1 MSSDNPKP
9 EQIQANVAAAL
20 SRLRGDVMPPI
31 TSQAAPK
38 LAGDPAEAPMP
49 TAGAPKPAS
58 FFPQPPSAA
67 QQPAVSYGAAAPHGS
82 SPLPN
87 PQAPASGLSAGNAPS
102 ADFRAEPSLG
112 LGNGA
117 STMPTTPAAAS
128 ATGKNYFS
136 AASKPAQPAAGAA
149 QPDLLSSVD
158 MGPPP
163 LTGYTQEDN
172 GDARRKRNRRL
183 VLAGAA
189 AAIVVVAG
197 IWLAS
202 GHKSEVPTITA
213 ETTPE
218 KVKPTNEGGLQ
229 VPNQNVQVLENMNGQ
244 NGQQQAS
251 GETVLPPPEQPI
263 APPTPAPDGQA
274 QAGAQEQGATGQ
286 ATTGQ
291 ATTGQAATGQAT
303 TAQTDAQAPAVAA
316 PAVPAVPN
324 TPAVP
329 SVPAVPDTSTTATA
343 SQPAAAQPAAA
354 QPAAPQPAA
363 EQVAAK
369 PAAKPAVTEPAAG
382 GKVKVQLAAVK
393 TEAAAKTEWA
403 KLQRAHP
410 AQLGQLSLSVQ
421 KVDKGAEGVFYR
433 IQAGPLADKAAAKAL
448 CAELAKQKQACILT
462 R

>member
-38 LAGDPAEAPMP
+38 LAGDPAEAPAP
-49 TAGAPKPAS
+49 TVGTPKPAS

-67 QQPAVSYGAAAPHGS
+67 QQPAASYGAAVPHGS
-82 SPLPN
+82 SPQPHL
-87 PQAPASGLSAGNAPS
+87 QAPASGLSAGNAPS

-136 AASKPAQPAAGAA
+136 AASQPARPAASAA

-213 ETTPE
+213 EATPE

-274 QAGAQEQGATGQ
+274 QAGAQEQG
-286 ATTGQ
+286 TTGQ
-291 ATTGQAATGQAT
+291 GTTGQTT
-303 TAQTDAQAPAVAA
+303 TAQTDTQAPAVAA

-329 SVPAVPDTSTTATA
+329 SVPAVPETSTTAAA

-354 QPAAPQPAA
+354 QPAVPQPAA

-369 PAAKPAVTEPAAG
+369 PAAKPAVTEPAAS